1 MGHPLDDWSDVFRA
15 AVHDHRRVCVG
26 YLTCLPDLSFE
37 RFGTCFGNRESD
49 GCWVSSILRM
59 VFGEMGCHAVV
70 VIVASYVLHVL
81 INSCVSAEP
90 GFTPINIAT

>member
-1 MGHPLDDWSDVFRA
+1 MGHPLDDWSDIFGA
-15 AVHDHRRVCVG
+15 AVHDHCRVCIG

-37 RFGTCFGNRESD
+37 RFWTCFGNRESD
-49 GCWVSSILRM
+49 GCWVSTILRM

-70 VIVASYVLHVL
+70 VIVASDVLHVL